1 MTAPVAS
8 DARIVEAMI
17 DLAHCSMRHR
27 IVVTGPH
34 GPHQMFELLR
44 RGYNRVATTSTCGLP
59 CGQYDAAFIGSPLP
73 SVKVLETTLDW
84 LVHFLSPTGVLVLWI
99 VATGRHNGV
108 ISCWSG
114 IGYCPAG
121 RSQCGYALSPCHA
134 GLGPSDRA
142 HVVAPW
148 LFALCEG
155 SGFDPLYLGLTTAR
169 GKPSNPLGI
178 LKRPPTSDEAKGRA
192 LVVNTAA

>member
-1 MTAPVAS
+1 MTAPAAS

-17 DLAHCSMRHR
+17 DLAHCSTRHR

-59 CGQYDAAFIGSPLP
+59 CGQYDAAFVGSPLP

-99 VATGRHNGV
+99 DQPL
-108 ISCWSG
+108 
-114 IGYCPAG
+114 CPEQRKVRSILEKLGLHVEAG
-121 RSQCGYALSPCHA
+121 TRCGDGLALSA
-134 GLGPSDRA
+134 RRREANQRS
-142 HVVAPW
+142 VA
-148 LFALCEG
+148 A
-155 SGFDPLYLGLTTAR
+155 
-169 GKPSNPLGI
+169 
-178 LKRPPTSDEAKGRA
+178 
-192 LVVNTAA
+192 

>member
-1 MTAPVAS
+1 MNAEVSWLGALEPSHEARPGQPVDALGATCFRTDGAAS
-8 DARIVEAMI
+8 
-17 DLAHCSMRHR
+17 
-27 IVVTGPH
+27 
-34 GPHQMFELLR
+34 
-44 RGYNRVATTSTCGLP
+44 
-59 CGQYDAAFIGSPLP
+59 LP
-73 SVKVLETTLDW
+73 SNRQRAGAAP
-84 LVHFLSPTGVLVLWI
+84 LSGSVLVLWI